1 MWQLYHMHF
10 VAHWALC
17 ARLGDARFVPFCSP
31 PWTANNTEA
40 HSSKVQA
47 FYSQKLEEGLS
58 PRSVILIHAVLHQ
71 ALENA
76 VKWGLVPRN
85 VTKLVSLP
93 HVGRYDAQ
101 ILTTDQSALSATL
114 ALHIKSVLDI
124 VVDDSARTIRAVQM

>member
-1 MWQLYHMHF
+1 MWATVDKCHAAQLPSSSLFYSSSGAIWGGSLMWQLYHMHF

-85 VTKLVSLP
+85 V
-93 HVGRYDAQ
+93 
-101 ILTTDQSALSATL
+101 
-114 ALHIKSVLDI
+114 
-124 VVDDSARTIRAVQM
+124 